1 MEIKFTALRPT
12 LCPGSCREWAGFL
25 VTDIRGGKKPMFRG
39 TYRVCSIVSAVMQL
53 GSRMKPQQL
62 VKMAAGALVTLA
74 LVTLGGRT
82 LAEVKQIPMLSLVV
96 LAFAFE
102 LALVTGVIFGAAAAW
117 FANVYRSRLRT
128 VTSVPGLTDRKE
140 FKSYDTIRRPTLPL
154 QGERSR
160 EIRQGAAPCN

>member
-1 MEIKFTALRPT
+1 
-12 LCPGSCREWAGFL
+12 
-25 VTDIRGGKKPMFRG
+25 
-39 TYRVCSIVSAVMQL
+39 
-53 GSRMKPQQL
+53 MKPQRL
-62 VKMAAGALVTLA
+62 VKMVVGALVTLA

-82 LAEVKQIPMLSLVV
+82 LAEFKQIPMLSLVV

-140 FKSYDTIRRPTLPL
+140 FKSYDTIRRLTLPL
-154 QGERSR
+154 RGDRSSRVMENFVQGLGRAGLQPRRTDAPTRSY
-160 EIRQGAAPCN
+160 

>member
-1 MEIKFTALRPT
+1 
-12 LCPGSCREWAGFL
+12 
-25 VTDIRGGKKPMFRG
+25 MFRG
-39 TYRVCSIVSAVMQL
+39 TYRACSIVSTVMRL
-53 GSRMKPQQL
+53 GSIMKPQQL

-82 LAEVKQIPMLSLVV
+82 LAEFKQIPMLSLVV

-102 LALVTGVIFGAAAAW
+102 LALVTGVIFGGAAAW

-154 QGERSR
+154 QREQSVETQDGSLTER
-160 EIRQGAAPCN
+160 RQT

>member
-1 MEIKFTALRPT
+1 
-12 LCPGSCREWAGFL
+12 
-25 VTDIRGGKKPMFRG
+25 MFRG

-117 FANVYRSRLRT
+117 FATRT
-128 VTSVPGLTDRKE
+128 D
-140 FKSYDTIRRPTLPL
+140 LP
-154 QGERSR
+154 
-160 EIRQGAAPCN
+160 